1 MRRLVVLLKNA
12 ITFHNIST
20 KSLEAI
26 EAFLVSLS
34 GNSPDV
40 VIGLEIVFVF

>member
-12 ITFHNIST
+12 ITFYNIST

-26 EAFLVSLS
+26 EALLLPLP
-34 GNSPDV
+34 GGSPDV
-40 VIGLEIVFVF
+40 VIGLENVLL